1 MGITPITSNNNYIQ
15 TSVEKTESNKK
26 SAATEEAKNST
37 ASAIAQKTDSF
48 TKTSNTTNTE
58 AVNTY
63 KNRDKLSADEL
74 KVISDQRIAS
84 FQNMLKSMVAKQ
96 GEKYN
101 LSIGGQKFNVSLED
115 SMKAASAIAE
125 GGEWSVNSVATN
137 IMDMAKALSG
147 GDSSKL
153 SMLREAVEKGF
164 KEAEKQWGGKLPSI
178 CNDTHDEVMKRFDDW
193 ENEVSGKTSE
203 LISE

>member
-1 MGITPITSNNNYIQ
+1 MGITPITSNNSYIQ
-15 TSVEKTESNKK
+15 TAIEKTESNKK
-26 SAATEEAKNST
+26 PKSTEEVKNST
-37 ASAIAQKTDSF
+37 AQKTDSF
-48 TKTSNTTNTE
+48 TKASTTNTE
-58 AVNTY
+58 TINTY

-74 KVISDQRIAS
+74 KTISDQRITS

-153 SMLREAVEKGF
+153 SILKEAVEKGF

-178 CNDTHDEVMKRFDDW
+178 CNDTRDEVMKRFDDW
-193 ENEVSGKTSE
+193 ENEVNGKTSE